1 MNETFYNF
9 PCPVSF
15 AFLSDA
21 HNADPAPVLRSL
33 QAHPPEMIL
42 ISGDLVRGDRVGTDG
57 LKMTESGNALALLRG
72 CSGIAPTFVSMG
84 NHEWAL
90 SATDL
95 AAAAGTG
102 VVLLDNSWT
111 EFKGILIGG
120 FSSAWFTSYE
130 KERAVDFRI
139 GYQSPKITGLLHRRK
154 PLPET
159 SWLDDFERQKG
170 YKILLCH
177 HPEYYPRYLRDRKI
191 DLICSGHCHG
201 GQWRYYSRFRKVWQ
215 GVYGPGQGFFP
226 KLSSGIHD
234 GRLIVSRGL
243 SNTTIFPRICNP
255 TEVIYNESA
264 ERKWE
269 NQKSEFRNQK

>member
-42 ISGDLVRGDRVGTDG
+42 ISGDLVRGDKIGTDG

-120 FSSAWFTSYE
+120 FSSAWFTCY
-130 KERAVDFRI
+130 KTERASDFRE
-139 GYQSPKITGLLHRRK
+139 GYQSPRLIGLLHRKR

-159 SWLDDFERQKG
+159 DWLDDFEKQEG

-177 HPEYYPRYLRDRKI
+177 HPEYYPRYLRGRKI

-201 GQWRYYSRFRKVWQ
+201 GQWRYYSPFRKVWQ
-215 GVYGPGQGFFP
+215 GVYGPGQGLFP

-234 GRLIVSRGL
+234 GRLIISRGL
-243 SNTTIFPRICNP
+243 SNTAFVPRIFNP
-255 TEVIYNESA
+255 TEVIYIGGN
-264 ERKWE
+264 K
-269 NQKSEFRNQK
+269 